1 MLHKNLTHGNGMNKS
16 AIILGVIL
24 GFVGTLFG
32 SFLFIKLFTSFDFNN
47 GIQTMKLQGT
57 LGKLITLGSIP
68 NLLIFAVLLKLNK
81 EMMAR
86 GVILSIII
94 MAFVTMFV

>member
-1 MLHKNLTHGNGMNKS
+1 MNKT
-16 AIILGVIL
+16 AFLLGVAL
-24 GFVGTLFG
+24 GFAGTLLG
-32 SFLFIKLFTSFDFNN
+32 SFLFIKFFTTFDFNN
-47 GIQTMKLQGT
+47 GIQTMKLQNT

-86 GVILSIII
+86 GVLLSIII
-94 MAFVTMFV
+94 LAFVTMFV